1 MKNIFASV
9 IKKFKDNVF
18 FKTYALILLPV
29 FIIILF
35 LMISTYSYNN
45 NYMQLLMNSYLTK
58 LESICSENETSL
70 QNIATMIKIL
80 SDNDNFMSIVTS
92 GESALRNTHDVS
104 DILTQVKQN
113 NQLIDSICV
122 YNRGENTVY
131 SDFGTSNATNYFTYE
146 YHYAEYSKNY
156 WDYYDFP
163 LAERKILAPSLV
175 ISDNTQKIIIPIV
188 FTKIGDVSTDNL
200 VIVNVNLS
208 EIIRNANN
216 SKLTDNS
223 TFLVVNRQ
231 NRNIFNENNDF
242 RSTLGDNFFDE
253 IFSGNSSVF
262 DCRVD
267 GENSIIMSY
276 TPPSSSIL
284 GYTYTAILPYSDINN
299 GMAHITLIVVTV
311 GFVVLLIVL
320 GTAYLSTKHIY
331 SPIENLASMFENTS
345 SGKGADK
352 TANTLQ
358 RLHVSIQET
367 LESNYSLSNEMSKAL
382 PLIQERYLINLLNSN
397 EHYIPDKDNPDTPV
411 DFKYDYFCSIVI
423 KLKPTEQFYNMYNN
437 MEYNA
442 IKTGIHNIIQTS
454 FSEKYDSYIIPSET
468 DTLYVLLNLPDNSG
482 IESIIGILEEF
493 QHAMEFDKDYMTLK
507 IGIGGIYSGLE
518 GLKKSHHEAVNSV
531 SAFIGLTHVKV
542 QSDEDDIKA
551 QSYTFSMNDENN
563 LLNHLIIGRTEDA
576 KELIDNILHDNIEK
590 NISDTAIIQLYIQ
603 MLNIIFKV
611 MRMKNISY
619 DPENSGDFNIITGI
633 INRPVP
639 DIYETVLKYIDNIK
653 NHMGTS
659 NTKVDIQAVIAYM
672 EEHFSEDI
680 GLPDIADHFNTSS
693 KYLSKLIKDKLGVN
707 FLDYIAG
714 LRISEAKIQLAE
726 TGKSISD
733 IYAEVGFNNRNTFIR
748 TFKKITGLTPSEFR
762 KSKQNK

>member
-104 DILTQVKQN
+104 DILTQVKEN

-122 YNRGENTVY
+122 YNRSENTVY

-299 GMAHITLIVVTV
+299 
-311 GFVVLLIVL
+311 
-320 GTAYLSTKHIY
+320 
-331 SPIENLASMFENTS
+331 
-345 SGKGADK
+345 
-352 TANTLQ
+352 
-358 RLHVSIQET
+358 
-367 LESNYSLSNEMSKAL
+367 
-382 PLIQERYLINLLNSN
+382 
-397 EHYIPDKDNPDTPV
+397 
-411 DFKYDYFCSIVI
+411 
-423 KLKPTEQFYNMYNN
+423 
-437 MEYNA
+437 
-442 IKTGIHNIIQTS
+442 
-454 FSEKYDSYIIPSET
+454 
-468 DTLYVLLNLPDNSG
+468 
-482 IESIIGILEEF
+482 
-493 QHAMEFDKDYMTLK
+493 
-507 IGIGGIYSGLE
+507 
-518 GLKKSHHEAVNSV
+518 
-531 SAFIGLTHVKV
+531 
-542 QSDEDDIKA
+542 
-551 QSYTFSMNDENN
+551 
-563 LLNHLIIGRTEDA
+563 
-576 KELIDNILHDNIEK
+576 
-590 NISDTAIIQLYIQ
+590 
-603 MLNIIFKV
+603 
-611 MRMKNISY
+611 
-619 DPENSGDFNIITGI
+619 
-633 INRPVP
+633 
-639 DIYETVLKYIDNIK
+639 
-653 NHMGTS
+653 
-659 NTKVDIQAVIAYM
+659 
-672 EEHFSEDI
+672 
-680 GLPDIADHFNTSS
+680 
-693 KYLSKLIKDKLGVN
+693 
-707 FLDYIAG
+707 
-714 LRISEAKIQLAE
+714 
-726 TGKSISD
+726 
-733 IYAEVGFNNRNTFIR
+733 
-748 TFKKITGLTPSEFR
+748 
-762 KSKQNK
+762 